1 MTIVQLCS
9 YCHHDNFGLIWL
21 IGNGDA
27 VNGNQNV
34 STQKCVFSFYSV
46 QITRLTI
53 LEEYVMIRQ
62 LLKWLNGRD
71 SSLHFKY
78 LMIFGKPNSYFH
90 QRFILQVRFSAVK
103 AQPNNYVRSHESAC
117 HGHLL
122 CMFGKINGTCVE
134 IETSF

>member
-1 MTIVQLCS
+1 MAHWEWRCS
-9 YCHHDNFGLIWL
+9 KWKLECINIEMRIFFLQCSDNKTF
-21 IGNGDA
+21 
-27 VNGNQNV
+27 
-34 STQKCVFSFYSV
+34 
-46 QITRLTI
+46 TI